1 MIDPDFF
8 GCSGK
13 LSFEETWRLAS
24 GEDGRGPA
32 GDYSVSQAYGEVIT
46 SIDRVHRCA
55 KDWDSFARIALNHA
69 FGDVICAGAR
79 PFHVMLSF
87 EFGIDTPANERKVCS
102 EAFAATLNAKGIALG
117 KCHSSLTGGVTAVTI
132 STMAVSPSMHTP
144 ALDRGI
150 LCLSRPIGAFKL
162 HYLQQLGIDTSGSP
176 LSSIL
181 EADPNPDFHSQH
193 WSHLTDVSGHGLIG
207 AVATAA
213 RLYGLDVE
221 LELSPMVAISAD
233 VLTTPVEC
241 LQNPISS
248 YDLDFDGHPVEAL
261 TLLTL
266 RETAGPYLGFLED
279 AGQAKEIAADRGVMR
294 GRYQRGAGGVKL
306 SWQE

>member
-1 MIDPDFF
+1 MHN
-8 GCSGK
+8 SGVHW
-13 LSFEETWRLAS
+13 EIWRSTIQVRTGWSRKWPSVSPASTTAS
-24 GEDGRGPA
+24 GPRA
-32 GDYSVSQAYGEVIT
+32 S
-46 SIDRVHRCA
+46 
-55 KDWDSFARIALNHA
+55 
-69 FGDVICAGAR
+69 
-79 PFHVMLSF
+79 
-87 EFGIDTPANERKVCS
+87 
-102 EAFAATLNAKGIALG
+102 AAT
-117 KCHSSLTGGVTAVTI
+117 T
-132 STMAVSPSMHTP
+132 
-144 ALDRGI
+144 
-150 LCLSRPIGAFKL
+150 
-162 HYLQQLGIDTSGSP
+162 SP

-279 AGQAKEIAADRGVMR
+279 AGQAKEIAADRGVMI